1 MGLPLLL
8 EYYNELPEPRGE
20 QSNSWEKKLRI
31 ALEDFRT
38 KIQVRY
44 SEGTLQRLAGSTDVR
59 NRRAAILALGMI
71 GSMRVSNAYVAAR
84 LHDEDAG
91 ARQLASDALWS
102 MWFRSDSEENN
113 AELQKALE
121 VRDRRKRRARLD
133 ALIVK
138 APQFAEALNQ
148 RAILH
153 FENEDWALS
162 ISDCE
167 RVLKLNPFHF
177 GAAAGMGRCYIKLR
191 KNRAALKAFRTAI
204 RVNPTMG
211 EVEEAIRALEN
222 ALGEEGRRDDKK

>member
-20 QSNSWEKKLRI
+20 HSNSWEKRLRI
-31 ALEDFRT
+31 ALEDFRN
-38 KIQVRY
+38 KIQARY
-44 SEGTLQRLAGSTDVR
+44 AEGTLQRLAGSTDVR

-71 GSMRVSNAYVAAR
+71 GSMKVSNAYVAAR

-91 ARQLASDALWS
+91 VRQLASDALWS
-102 MWFRSDSEENN
+102 MWFRADTEENN

-121 VRDRRKRRARLD
+121 IRDRRKRRGRLD
-133 ALIVK
+133 ALIAK
-138 APQFAEALNQ
+138 APQFAEVLNQ

-167 RVLKLNPFHF
+167 RALRLNPFHF

-204 RVNPTMG
+204 RVNPTLG
-211 EVEEAIRALEN
+211 DVEEAIRALEN